1 MLTFSSSKICWALM
15 IALRAIVVSS
25 VEPAS
30 AISSSNR
37 ELLNPYRFLYHILFI
52 ESSQS
57 PNIYLADRKD
67 ESLRIREGF
76 HQ

>member
-1 MLTFSSSKICWALM
+1 MVTFSSSKICWALM

-30 AISSSNR
+30 TISSSNR
-37 ELLNPYRFLYHILFI
+37 VLLNPYRFLYHILFI
-52 ESSQS
+52 ERSQS

>member
-1 MLTFSSSKICWALM
+1 MVTFSSSKICWALM
-15 IALRAIVVSS
+15 ITLRAIVASS

-30 AISSSNR
+30 AISSSNQV
-37 ELLNPYRFLYHILFI
+37 LLNPYRFLYHILFI
-52 ESSQS
+52 ERSQS

-67 ESLRIREGF
+67 ESLCIREGF